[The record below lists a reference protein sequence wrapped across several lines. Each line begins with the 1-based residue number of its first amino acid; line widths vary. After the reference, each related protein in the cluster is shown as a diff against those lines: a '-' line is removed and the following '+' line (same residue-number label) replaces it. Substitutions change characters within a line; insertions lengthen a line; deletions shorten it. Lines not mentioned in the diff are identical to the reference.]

1 MHAKSCYPPGQQG
14 PSSVESAGIAMTSVT
29 HDVTRLLGDLRNG
42 NEEAV
47 AKLVPLLYRELRR
60 MAGAYLNSER
70 RNHTLQPTALVHEA
84 YLRLVDQKD
93 VQWQNR
99 QHFFGVSA
107 QVMRRI
113 LVDHA
118 RSHEAVKRGGA
129 VPRVSLDEA
138 IVISKARS
146 AELLALDEALTRLA
160 ALDPRQARIIELR
173 FFGGLTVEETAQVL
187 GISPATVKRD
197 WNMAKAWLNR
207 EVRKEKRSEGG
218 EVGPD

>member
-1 MHAKSCYPPGQQG
+1 
-14 PSSVESAGIAMTSVT
+14 MTSVAD
-29 HDVTRLLGDLRNG
+29 DVTHLLSELRNG
-42 NEEAV
+42 SEDAV

-60 MAGAYLNSER
+60 MAAAYLSSER

-84 YLRLVDQKD
+84 YLRLVDQKN

-99 QHFFGVSA
+99 QHFFGVAA

-118 RSHEAVKRGGA
+118 RGHDAVKRGGV
-129 VPRVSLDEA
+129 VPKVSLEEA
-138 IVISKARS
+138 IVISQERS

-160 ALDPRQARIIELR
+160 TLDQQQARIIELR

-207 EVRKEKRSEGG
+207 EVRTESGSES
-218 EVGPD
+218 